1 MGTFF
6 YLATEAASS
15 VAEATEHEG
24 GYRLSFDLFQSN
36 IVNLVIIIGV
46 LFFYGRKFL
55 GNILTQRREQIEQE
69 IREAEGR
76 AKSAEAE
83 LKQAQQKLAQ
93 AQEEAKRILAEAEE
107 NAQKAKEKIL
117 ATADREVER
126 IKESAN
132 QDVNSEQERAI
143 AELRERVAML
153 AMQRVEAQLQDRLD
167 ESAQHQLIDRSI
179 AQLGG

>member
-6 YLATEAASS
+6 YLATEAASN
-15 VAEATEHEG
+15 VAEAVEHEG
-24 GYRLSFDLFQSN
+24 GYRLSIDLLQSN
-36 IVNLVIIIGV
+36 VVNLVIIIGI

-55 GNILTQRREQIEQE
+55 GNILTERRERIEQE
-69 IREAEGR
+69 IKDAEGR
-76 AKSAEAE
+76 AKNAEAE

-93 AQEEAKRILAEAEE
+93 AQEEAKRITAEAEK
-107 NAQKAKEKIL
+107 NAQKAREKIL

-126 IKESAN
+126 IRESAD

-153 AMQRVEAQLQDRLD
+153 ALQKVEGQLQESLD